1 MEFSFAEKPTMTA
14 LMTTP
19 ELTSRIQKGGALFG
33 DMRQLVCHWERL
45 PPGTAPR
52 RFVKDVLPKATQAR
66 ANDTYVRAFMPR
78 FIDGSPNEAWRLCAS
93 LEAALPPLEI
103 VKPFY
108 YWVTARAEPLLYRY
122 ATDELYQQSRAG
134 VRSVGS
140 ADLALW
146 IKTTCATG
154 GKAWSDVVNIKV
166 ARAMLA
172 ALRDFGVLKGSS
184 KKTIAVAD
192 LPLESFCL
200 IAFCLRILLSDS
212 QDLAEHPDW
221 RLFLLSPQMVERLLL
236 EAHQHGWLNYQ
247 AAGRVSRLEFSSTT
261 FDDYVRRILSR

>member
-1 MEFSFAEKPTMTA
+1 MTA
-14 LMTTP
+14 LIIDS
-19 ELTSRIQKGGALFG
+19 ELTSRIQKGGALLG
-33 DMRQLVCHWERL
+33 DMRQLVCHWEKFPL
-45 PPGTAPR
+45 GITPP
-52 RFVKDVLPKATQAR
+52 RFVRDVLPKATQAR
-66 ANDTYVRAFMPR
+66 ANDTYIRAFKPR
-78 FIDGSPNEAWRLCAS
+78 FIDGSPREAWRLCAS
-93 LEAALPPLEI
+93 LEASLPPQEI

-122 ATDELYQQSRAG
+122 VTEELYQQSRAG
-134 VRSVGS
+134 VRAVGS
-140 ADLALW
+140 SDLALW
-146 IKTTCATG
+146 IQKTCAVG

-172 ALRDFGVLKGSS
+172 ALRDFGVLAGSS

-200 IAFCLRILLSDS
+200 IAFCLRMVLSDNR
-212 QDLAEHPDW
+212 DLAEHPDW

-247 AAGRVSRLEFSSTT
+247 TAGRVTRLEFPSLN
-261 FDDYVRRILSR
+261 FDDYVRRVLAR